1 MITTNCNELVAP
13 INKDICYRIINSI
26 ETNSDMPYEV
36 LMNARNIINI
46 LTYHPHISCTFRH
59 TIQFEY
65 DIYDNDK
72 RCYFEIEIYSDK
84 FTTLVMYDD
93 NYQSAV
99 SDTLSVDIDKLSNS
113 IDRFFDVVFARL
125 R

>member
-1 MITTNCNELVAP
+1 MIATNSNELVAP
-13 INKDICYRIINSI
+13 INKDVCYKIIDSI
-26 ETNSDMPYEV
+26 EAHSDIPYEV
-36 LMNARNIINI
+36 LTNARNIINI
-46 LTYHPHISCTFRH
+46 LTYHPNISCTFRH

-65 DIYDNDK
+65 DIYDNSQ
-72 RCYFEIEIYSDK
+72 RCYLEIEIYPDQ

-99 SDTLSVDIDKLSNS
+99 SDTLSVDMDKLSNL